1 MYGTVD
7 LSVVVHSTGRM
18 HIQHTALLHN
28 WSIYYHIQI
37 KLWGNDT
44 TRRPKYSVPR
54 MLFQCSALA
63 VPSPVTLF
71 VYCATFHQL
80 FPGPLTC
87 CSLWFP
93 SLFSQFQD
101 IVTNWGDQIATLIF
115 FLVVFFPKGWG
126 PVLGCIHVMIL
137 DMVDVPNR
145 IIWIAV

>member
-7 LSVVVHSTGRM
+7 LSMVVHSTGWM

-37 KLWGNDT
+37 NCEGVTPPD
-44 TRRPKYSVPR
+44 VPGPR
-54 MLFQCSALA
+54 SRGCSFQCSALA

-71 VYCATFHQL
+71 VYRATFHRL
-80 FPGPLTC
+80 FPSPLTC

-93 SLFSQFQD
+93 PLFSQFRD
-101 IVTNWGDQIATLIF
+101 IVINWGDQIATLIF

-137 DMVDVPNR
+137 DTVGVPSR